1 MSSLKSLLARNAG
14 TAALMLMLCASL
26 GLNVFLAH
34 QAGYPRKAVVTLKEN
49 MKLPSPLPVLD
60 ADGNPVS
67 LAFDDS
73 RPTVIYVLSPQC
85 GWCKKNEANIK
96 AVTAIAGS
104 RYNFVGLSLVPT
116 DLKQYI
122 AAGRAP
128 FPVYQ
133 IESQD
138 QAQRLG
144 LSATPTTI
152 VVGPGAKVLKVW
164 TGAYMDKNQPEV
176 EKYFGAK
183 LPGLQEVA
191 QATQP

>member
-1 MSSLKSLLARNAG
+1 
-14 TAALMLMLCASL
+14 
-26 GLNVFLAH
+26 
-34 QAGYPRKAVVTLKEN
+34 
-49 MKLPSPLPVLD
+49 
-60 ADGNPVS
+60 
-67 LAFDDS
+67 
-73 RPTVIYVLSPQC
+73 
-85 GWCKKNEANIK
+85 
-96 AVTAIAGS
+96 
-104 RYNFVGLSLVPT
+104 
-116 DLKQYI
+116 LKQYI